1 MDRATINIIKS
12 KYSKYL
18 QYREEKSKF
27 GNYLI
32 NFTDIC
38 SPKEKII
45 QNKLTG
51 GEELILNHI
60 YFNIPLKTEYN
71 ITIDMIIRYG
81 KTFPIISEYHFT
93 RKKSNINYI
102 FNKID
107 TIKNNLLNFNIKTDD
122 IINHLKVSSILYNQT
137 SQQYRDII
145 NKHILKFESF
155 NINNFREVI
164 DLIPFDDGKCAAII
178 YAFRLNIYSLISNK
192 LFKKNK
198 RSA

>member
-1 MDRATINIIKS
+1 MDRATINVIKS

-18 QYREEKSKF
+18 QYREEKSRF
-27 GNYLI
+27 GNYAI
-32 NFTDIC
+32 SFADIC

-45 QNKLTG
+45 QNKLIG
-51 GEELILNHI
+51 GEELILNNI
-60 YFNIPLKTEYN
+60 YFNIPFKIAEPD

-81 KTFPIISEYHFT
+81 KTSPIISEYHFT

-107 TIKNNLLNFNIKTDD
+107 TIKNNLLNFDIKADT
-122 IINHLKVSSILYNQT
+122 IIENFKTYSILYNQT

-145 NKHILKFESF
+145 NEHVLRFESF
-155 NINNFREVI
+155 NINNFKEVI
-164 DLIPFDDGKCAAII
+164 DLMPFDDGKCSAII

-192 LFKKNK
+192 LFKKK
-198 RSA
+198 